1 MKILSAETNLGS
13 ATNVSNASV
22 VRLFNSGDD
31 NILVTRKDYTTA
43 VMGSFMVLS
52 GDVLYVEKYYTDTL
66 EGSADVKATKI
77 AYSSMMSFASS
88 GGGSPAPTYTHSV
101 SASSVDEGG
110 SFTTTITTTNV
121 DDGTNLYWELSGTN
135 ITSAD
140 FSSGALTG
148 TASISSNSA
157 TFSHTVDNDTFT
169 EGTETVTIKVY
180 SDSGRNTQVGNTLTV
195 TLADTSTTPV
205 AGYSVDFDGNGDYL
219 QLAASNDLE
228 LNAEFTIEAWV
239 KVDDDGWSGTRRTLF
254 ANNIGWTGNHFA
266 ISLMNSGA
274 YTEQNTITVWDY
286 NANNGAPVMTSY
298 PATVTSSDGWT
309 HVAVT
314 RDSANNTRIFKDGTQ
329 VGSTYNTSNLF
340 KFGTGATWIGAI
352 TMSNTANAEMIDGKI
367 SNLRVVKGAA
377 VYTTSNFTPPTEPL
391 SNISGTVLL
400 CCNGST
406 TTSATVT
413 PGTITAIGDPTT
425 TTDDPWD

>member
-22 VRLFNSGDD
+22 VRLFNSGDS

-52 GDVLYVEKYYTDTL
+52 GDVVYCEKYFTDTL

-77 AYSSMMSFASS
+77 GYSSMMSFASS
-88 GGGSPAPTYTHSV
+88 GGGSTPAPTYTHSV
-101 SASSVDEGG
+101 SSSSLDEGG

-140 FSSGALTG
+140 FSSGSLTG

-157 TFSHTVDNDTFT
+157 TFSHTVANDTFT

-205 AGYSVDFDGNGDYL
+205 GGYSVDYDGSGDYL
-219 QLAASNDLE
+219 SWGSSSDVTLGTGD
-228 LNAEFTIEAWV
+228 FTIECWI
-239 KVDDDGWSGTRRTLF
+239 KFDDDANRGIFQISNDAGGLSTVGGGGGGGTIAFSHNGSSWHVYGAQAAHNTSFTRSTNTWYHIAYARSSGTSKCF
-254 ANNIGWTGNHFA
+254 VN
-266 ISLMNSGA
+266 
-274 YTEQNTITVWDY
+274 
-286 NANNGAPVMTSY
+286 
-298 PATVTSSDGWT
+298 
-309 HVAVT
+309 
-314 RDSANNTRIFKDGTQ
+314 GTQ
-329 VGSTYNTSNLF
+329 THSFTDTHSYTGDYLVVGGYYNTNYLM
-340 KFGTGATWIGAI
+340 KGH
-352 TMSNTANAEMIDGKI
+352 I
-367 SNLRVVKGAA
+367 SNFRLIKGTAL
-377 VYTTSNFTPPTEPL
+377 YTSNFTVPTSAL
-391 SNISGTVLL
+391 SNVTNTKVLACNLSTVT
-400 CCNGST
+400 GS
-406 TTSATVT
+406 TVT
-413 PGTITAIGDPTT
+413 PSTITANGNPTSS
-425 TTDDPWD
+425 TDDPF